1 MIGKYFSWHSTYYR
15 IFRYILIHVCISTN
29 KSIIA
34 NSYPADNY
42 GTSPYYHIITNGR
55 TPPIL
60 PTTSISEGYIMEDIA
75 VFTNLDTTNNNTT
88 KMFKLKP
95 FSNFCTKRKLDT
107 RLPTD
112 MLIIK
117 REHTLSH
124 RNLRQDMKPLMIQP
138 M

>member
-1 MIGKYFSWHSTYYR
+1 MPKITFCTIIGENLSWHNTNNR

-42 GTSPYYHIITNGR
+42 GTSPYYHIVTNGR
-55 TPPIL
+55 TPSPIQ
-60 PTTSISEGYIMEDIA
+60 PTTSISESYIMEDIA
-75 VFTNLDTTNNNTT
+75 VFTNLDTAYNNTP

-117 REHTLSH
+117 REYTLSIGI
-124 RNLRQDMKPLMIQP
+124 LDKI
-138 M
+138 

>member
-1 MIGKYFSWHSTYYR
+1 MPKISFCTIIGENLSWHSTNNR
-15 IFRYILIHVCISTN
+15 IFRYILIHICISTN
-29 KSIIA
+29 KSTIA

-42 GTSPYYHIITNGR
+42 GTSPNYHIVTNGR
-55 TPPIL
+55 TTPIL

-75 VFTNLDTTNNNTT
+75 VFTNLDTANNNTT

-117 REHTLSH
+117 REDTLPIGI
-124 RNLRQDMKPLMIQP
+124 LDKI
-138 M
+138 